1 MKNVELLLKAY
12 IEAVSE
18 PTRASILMEIEKA
31 GELTAT
37 QLAERLDLTPNN
49 VYHHLRVI
57 KRFGVLDEPRVVPG
71 STYVEKYY
79 RLRAELSEA
88 FKDPGWLD
96 RAQQDLSVE
105 ARQAFWC
112 AFAMVAGQLMIRA
125 AKQYQ
130 AMDPATWQETVLQ
143 QPTGMISLRELG
155 PSQYQENLATLRA
168 QVVNRPT
175 EDGEPH
181 QYVLLIAALPGIW
194 DSPRTP

>member
-1 MKNVELLLKAY
+1 MLLKAY

-37 QLAERLDLTPNN
+37 QLAERLELTPNN

-57 KRFGVLDEPRVVPG
+57 KRFGVLADPRVVPG
-71 STYVEKYY
+71 PTYVEKYY

-96 RAQQDLSVE
+96 RAQQNLSLE

-112 AFAMVAGQLMIRA
+112 AFTMVAGQLMIRA

-155 PSQYQENLATLRA
+155 RSQYQENLETLRA
-168 QVVNRPT
+168 QIVNRPT
-175 EDGEPH
+175 VGGEPH
-181 QYVLLIAALPGIW
+181 QFVLLIAALPGIW
-194 DSPRTP
+194 DSPGTPKGGP